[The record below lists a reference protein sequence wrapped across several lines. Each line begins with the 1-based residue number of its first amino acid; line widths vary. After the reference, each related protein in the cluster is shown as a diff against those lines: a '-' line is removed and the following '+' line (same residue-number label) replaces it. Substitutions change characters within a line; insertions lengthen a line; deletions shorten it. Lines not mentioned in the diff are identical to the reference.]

1 MVNDQDPTRQSV
13 ASIFTPGDEGGNQ

>member
-13 ASIFTPGDEGGNQ
+13 ASIFTPGHERGNQ